1 MKIPKELEGHFC
13 NILLEGIA
21 VQELKI
27 QKVLPDEII
36 AEYADKVE
44 VHIEP
49 GYVRAWWP
57 DPKRDISAVNARKA
71 ASKRRATINAKQ
83 RQTANL
89 TEEGTNTQEGED

>member
-13 NILLEGIA
+13 NILIEGVS
-21 VQELKI
+21 VQEVKI
-27 QKVLPDEII
+27 KKILSDEII
-36 AEYADKVE
+36 AEYSDAAE

-49 GYVRAWWP
+49 EYVRAWWP

-83 RQTANL
+83 RQTEDL
-89 TEEGTNTQEGED
+89 TKEDTNTQEGED